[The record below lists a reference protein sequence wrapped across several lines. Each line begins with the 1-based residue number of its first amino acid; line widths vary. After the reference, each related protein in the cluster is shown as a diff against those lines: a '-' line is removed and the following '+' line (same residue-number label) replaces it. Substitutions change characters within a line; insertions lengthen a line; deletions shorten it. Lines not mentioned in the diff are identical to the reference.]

1 MATYYAGT
9 SGEISKSE
17 KEHMQLVRELAGECM
32 TLLENDGTLPL
43 KNAGKIA
50 LFGNGARHT
59 VKGGTGSGDVNTRSV
74 ATIEEG
80 MEAAASKLQQKA
92 GLKSMIRV
100 IQLHRKNIGMR
111 LEKLQQKRSFLKL

>member
-1 MATYYAGT
+1 MATYYAAT
-9 SGEISKSE
+9 SGEISKRE

-80 MEAAASKLQQKA
+80 KLRASKLQQKA

>member
-1 MATYYAGT
+1 MATYYAAT
-9 SGEISKSE
+9 SGEISKRE

-59 VKGGTGSGDVNTRSV
+59 VKGGTVRRVNTRSV

>member
-1 MATYYAGT
+1 MATYYAAT
-9 SGEISKSE
+9 SGEISKRE

-59 VKGGTGSGDVNTRSV
+59 VKGGTGSGDVN
-74 ATIEEG
+74 
-80 MEAAASKLQQKA
+80 
-92 GLKSMIRV
+92 
-100 IQLHRKNIGMR
+100 HP
-111 LEKLQQKRSFLKL
+111 KRGND